1 MYIILVLFLARTL
14 IYILTTPSP
23 RFSVSKETVPSFF
36 PRPRMSCCSFIAYS
50 WSSMGM
56 TALHRLLPLSMNI
69 STNPLKFREIGLT
82 IVPLKSL
89 LFSIYELL
97 LIAYKQS
104 FFFLSA
110 FPNCTYSSSSTTPI
124 CFVTASLVTPSKT
137 NLFLLS
143 TPVLLTDCIV
153 LSNYFTVTLYI
164 RLF

>member
-14 IYILTTPSP
+14 IYILTTPSS

-36 PRPRMSCCSFIAYS
+36 SRPRMSCCSFIAYS
-50 WSSMGM
+50 WSSMGT

-104 FFFLSA
+104 FFFPFC
-110 FPNCTYSSSSTTPI
+110 FPKLYLFKLKHNPHLFCNGFPGYTI
-124 CFVTASLVTPSKT
+124 QNQFV
-137 NLFLLS
+137 
-143 TPVLLTDCIV
+143 PVINSCITD
-153 LSNYFTVTLYI
+153 
-164 RLF
+164 